1 MNLNMQKRIASEIL
15 KCGQSRVWINPASQ
29 EKVGHAITRRDVRGL
44 IKDGL
49 VRKLPEKKSLRTGP
63 RFRMIQKAKG
73 RRSNA
78 GSRKGA
84 IGARSRKKER
94 WLKIIRPQ
102 RKLIRELKKEGRL
115 LKGGIGKTAGGIRS
129 IPQLERGSDYGILY
143 RQVKGGAFRSKRHL
157 VSHLEEHKLAKIT
170 LSEFEAKEKA
180 RKAETKQHVIK
191 ICAREKGERVKKQEE
206 KANIEKK

>member
-1 MNLNMQKRIASEIL
+1 MNLNMQKRIAAKIL
-15 KCGQSRVWINPASQ
+15 KCGESRIWINPASQ

-49 VRKLPEKKSLRTGP
+49 VKKLPEKKSLRAGP
-63 RFRMIQKAKG
+63 RFRMIQKSKG
-73 RRSNA
+73 RRNNA

-84 IGARSRKKER
+84 IGARARKKER

-102 RKLIRELKKEGRL
+102 RKLIRELKKEGKL
-115 LKGGIGKTAGGIRS
+115 LKGGIGTAGSG
-129 IPQLERGSDYGILY
+129 YGLLY

-191 ICAREKGERVKKQEE
+191 IRAREKGERVKQEE